1 MKVWLTLLLALPLC
15 AQADIYLCTSAT
27 GHQSIQDRPCGK
39 NQRQKAY
46 VDEHR
51 ARAVPA
57 PSRPLAGKPGV
68 AVATEPEPKLRRN
81 KSVICRLLDTEKAE
95 AEAQI
100 AGHAAPVAGENPR
113 DNLLKIERQRSRVGC
128 AVS

>member
-1 MKVWLTLLLALPLC
+1 MKVWLLLLLATPLA
-15 AQADIYLCTSAT
+15 AQADIYLCTNVA

-51 ARAVPA
+51 ARALPQ

-68 AVATEPEPKLRRN
+68 ATIAVPEPKLQRN
-81 KSVICRLLDTEKAE
+81 KGVICRLLDTEKSE

-100 AGHAAPVAGENPR
+100 AGRAAPPAGENPR